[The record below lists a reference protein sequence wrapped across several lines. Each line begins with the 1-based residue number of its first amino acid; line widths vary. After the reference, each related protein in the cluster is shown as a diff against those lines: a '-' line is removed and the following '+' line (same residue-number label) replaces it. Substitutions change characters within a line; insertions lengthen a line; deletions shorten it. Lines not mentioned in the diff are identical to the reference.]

1 MRDYFA
7 GTADYAKAYENFEK
21 QVKTLYPEVK
31 FNESNK
37 TL

>member
-7 GTADYAKAYENFEK
+7 GTSEYAAAYANFEQ
-21 QVKTLYPEVK
+21 QVKTLYPDVK
-31 FNESNK
+31 FNDSNK